1 MLTINMMTSVF
12 VQVTPV
18 SQKFRQNSHPPDIQT
33 LCMQRGSQLEENLL
47 NGKMA
52 LKDEEL
58 KIKI

>member
-1 MLTINMMTSVF
+1 MTSVY

-18 SQKFRQNSHPPDIQT
+18 SQKFRQNSHPPDIQK
-33 LCMQRGSQLEENLL
+33 GSQLEESLL

-52 LKDEEL
+52 SKDEEL

>member
-1 MLTINMMTSVF
+1 MMTSVF

-33 LCMQRGSQLEENLL
+33 LCMQRGSQLEESLL